1 VYPPTAVY
9 AYLFLMARLRIGTCS
24 WKYPSW
30 AGLVYSRADGIDY
43 LAEYA
48 RKYSTVEVDQWFWT
62 LKPSPADV
70 ERYRTAVPADFR
82 FTIKAPNALTLV
94 HAPGKKGA
102 EPVPNPQFLSTA
114 VVGDFLAALEPL
126 RPLTG
131 TVMLQFGYLNK
142 KMMPSQGAFLE
153 ALDRFLA
160 AAPPSWPYAVEIRN
174 ASWLNRPFFELL
186 RSRGAGAVLI
196 QGYWMPPIHETY
208 GRAAD
213 ALEGP
218 VVVRLH
224 GPDRSKMEEKTAGDW
239 SRIVEPRD
247 AELETV
253 AAMVRRML
261 KGGHD
266 VFLNVNNHYEGSAPL
281 TIERLS
287 TLGLADGEV
296 GREG

>member
-1 VYPPTAVY
+1 
-9 AYLFLMARLRIGTCS
+9 MARLRVGSCS

-30 AGLVYSRADGIDY
+30 AGLVYSRTDGIDY

-70 ERYRTAVPADFR
+70 ERYGAAVPEDFR

-102 EPVPNPQFLSTA
+102 EPVPNPRFLSID
-114 VVGDFLAALEPL
+114 VLGDFLAGLEPL
-126 RPLTG
+126 RRQVG
-131 TVMLQFGYLNK
+131 MVMLQFGYLNR
-142 KMMPSQGAFLE
+142 KMMASPAAFLE
-153 ALDRFLA
+153 RLDRFLSE
-160 AAPPSWPYAVEIRN
+160 APAGWPYAVEIRN
-174 ASWLNRPFFELL
+174 ATWLDRPFFELL
-186 RSRGAGAVLI
+186 RSRRAGAVLI
-196 QGYWMPPIHETY
+196 QGYWMPPVAEVCD
-208 GRAAD
+208 RAA
-213 ALEGP
+213 ALLEGP

-224 GPDRSKMEEKTAGDW
+224 GPDRGGMEEKAGGSWD
-239 SRIVEPRD
+239 RIVEPRD

-253 AAMVRRML
+253 AAMVRRLL

-281 TIERLS
+281 TIGRIAA
-287 TLGLADGEV
+287 LGLADGEA
-296 GREG
+296 GDEG

>member
-1 VYPPTAVY
+1 MP
-9 AYLFLMARLRIGTCS
+9 RLRVGTCS

-48 RKYSTVEVDQWFWT
+48 AKYTTVEVDQWFWT
-62 LKPSPADV
+62 LKPSPSDV
-70 ERYRTAVPADFR
+70 ERYHAAVPEDFR
-82 FTIKAPNALTLV
+82 FTIKTPNALTLV
-94 HAPGKKGA
+94 HMPGKKGA
-102 EPVPNPQFLSTA
+102 EPVPNPRFLSTTA
-114 VVGDFLAALEPL
+114 LGDFLTVLEPL
-126 RPLTG
+126 KQQVG
-131 TVMLQFGYLNK
+131 MVMLQFGYLNK
-142 KMMPSQGAFLE
+142 KMMPSQPAFLE

-160 AAPPSWPYAVEIRN
+160 AAPAGWPYAVEIRN
-174 ASWLNRPFFELL
+174 ANWLNRPFFELL
-186 RSRGAGAVLI
+186 RSRRAGAVLI

-208 GRAAD
+208 DRAAEL
-213 ALEGP
+213 LEGP
-218 VVVRLH
+218 VVLRLH
-224 GPDRSKMEEKTAGDW
+224 GPDRSGIEEKTGGDW

-281 TIERLS
+281 TIGRLS
-287 TLGLADGEV
+287 ALGLADGEA
-296 GREG
+296 GGEG

>member
-1 VYPPTAVY
+1 
-9 AYLFLMARLRIGTCS
+9 MARLRIGTCS

-30 AGLVYSRADGIDY
+30 AGLVYPRADGIDY

-48 RKYSTVEVDQWFWT
+48 KKYSTVEVDQWFWT
-62 LKPSPADV
+62 LTPSPSDV
-70 ERYRTAVPADFR
+70 ERYRAAVPDDFR

-94 HAPGKKGA
+94 HASGKKGA
-102 EPVPNPQFLSTA
+102 EPVPNPRFLSTFA
-114 VVGDFLAALEPL
+114 LGEFLDVLEPL
-126 RPLTG
+126 KPQVG
-131 TVMLQFGYLNK
+131 MVMFQFGYLNK
-142 KMMPSQGAFLE
+142 KMMPSQPAFLK

-160 AAPPSWPYAVEIRN
+160 AAPAAWPYAVEIRN
-174 ASWLNRPFFELL
+174 ANWLNRPFFELL

-196 QGYWMPPIHETY
+196 QGYWMPPIHETCE
-208 GRAAD
+208 RAAE
-213 ALEGP
+213 ALRGP

-224 GPDRSKMEEKTAGDW
+224 GPDRSGIEEKTGGDW

-253 AAMVRRML
+253 AAMVRRLL

-281 TIERLS
+281 TIGRLS
-287 TLGLADGEV
+287 ALGLADGEA
-296 GREG
+296 GGEG